1 MEEHQIHKKQQY
13 INHINKYRSMKKP
26 IELVIYDQSNF
37 RIKNQ
42 LSKYGS
48 LTERFTRLKER
59 KKEMFSWK
67 KIRIIMKLTR
77 IQIPKN
83 TQQMFATIK
92 NQEFE
97 RNDDP
102 SSLAW
107 SRQIQVTKDYQSKQN
122 NQRLELNG

>member
-13 INHINKYRSMKKP
+13 INYINKYRSMKKP

-59 KKEMFSWK
+59 KKCFLGK
-67 KIRIIMKLTR
+67 R
-77 IQIPKN
+77 
-83 TQQMFATIK
+83 
-92 NQEFE
+92 
-97 RNDDP
+97 
-102 SSLAW
+102 
-107 SRQIQVTKDYQSKQN
+107 
-122 NQRLELNG
+122 

>member
-13 INHINKYRSMKKP
+13 INYINKYRSMKKP